1 MAIKNFRID
10 EDTAEKVKRVI
21 GNRSESDFFREA
33 VIEKLEREGDYL
45 EQLYSKKQKLDIE
58 NNKIIELIAAEEA
71 KRYGNK
77 EKKQVKAKNPV
88 IKRSL
93 ADNELNYNKHK
104 NRLPQLIKLK
114 TFDGLI
120 NNKDYLSAVANN
132 FNIDYEFL
140 LKKIKEEYGTK
151 SVM

>member
-58 NNKIIELIAAEEA
+58 NNKIMELITEEEA

-77 EKKQVKAKNPV
+77 EKKHVKTKNPV
-88 IKRSL
+88 IKRDL
-93 ADNELNYNKHK
+93 AENELNYGKHK

-120 NNKDYLSAVANN
+120 NDKTYLSAVANN

-140 LKKIKEEYGTK
+140 KQKIVEEFGKK

>member
-58 NNKIIELIAAEEA
+58 NNKIMELITEEEA
-71 KRYGNK
+71 RRYGNNG
-77 EKKQVKAKNPV
+77 KKAEAKPKT
-88 IKRSL
+88 IKKRSK
-93 ADNELNYNKHK
+93 ADNEANWNKCK
-104 NRLPQLIKLK
+104 NKIPSLIKIKSL
-114 TFDGLI
+114 DGLI
-120 NNKDYLSAVANN
+120 NDFKYLSSVADN
-132 FNIDYEFL
+132 FDMDYDVLKANILEEFSR
-140 LKKIKEEYGTK
+140 K

>member
-10 EDTAEKVKRVI
+10 EDTAEKVKKVI

-33 VIEKLEREGDYL
+33 VIEKLDREGDYL
-45 EQLYSKKQKLDIE
+45 DQLYLKKDKIEIEIAKIEQLINE
-58 NNKIIELIAAEEA
+58 EEA

-77 EKKQVKAKNPV
+77 EKKQVKAKNPI

-114 TFDGLI
+114 SFDGLI
-120 NNKDYLSAVANN
+120 NDKVYLSAVANN
-132 FNIDYEFL
+132 FNIDYDFLRQKIVEEFS
-140 LKKIKEEYGTK
+140 KK